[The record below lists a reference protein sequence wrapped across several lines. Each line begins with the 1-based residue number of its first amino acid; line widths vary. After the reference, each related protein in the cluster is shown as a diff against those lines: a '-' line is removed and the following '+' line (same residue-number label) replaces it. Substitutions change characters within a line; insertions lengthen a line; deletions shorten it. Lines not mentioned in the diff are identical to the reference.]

1 MNPAHPFTGLASLR
15 GLRTAP
21 VLEDD
26 QGQQLR
32 QELSPLLAACGWFTV
47 GIMAPSAATALAA
60 LRDLETTLG
69 WSALQPA
76 EETDRTGDGRG
87 TDDAEGPV
95 FLKGNQRNGL
105 FRLRRE
111 DGLGE
116 GILITGHEAADPAAE
131 DTWGPLPLD
140 LFA

>member
-26 QGQQLR
+26 QGQQLL

-47 GIMAPSAATALAA
+47 GIMAPSSAAALAA
-60 LRDLETTLG
+60 LRHLETALG
-69 WSALQPA
+69 WPALQPA
-76 EETDRTGDGRG
+76 EESDRNGDGRG
-87 TDDAEGPV
+87 TDDGDGPV

-116 GILITGHEAADPAAE
+116 GILITGHEAADPAVE